1 MYSDHGVYRCH
12 FAGACSQVCPKGVD
26 PAMAIQLAKKDAF
39 LKTFGLRKR
48 RQATS
53 VAPPVKNWTPQA
65 DIPKAPERTIK

>member
-1 MYSDHGVYRCH
+1 
-12 FAGACSQVCPKGVD
+12 
-26 PAMAIQLAKKDAF
+26 MAIQLAKKDAF